1 MDTSHKTS
9 FQFISE
15 PSDINFGGKVH
26 GGVVMKW
33 IDQAAYTCART
44 WSESYCVTVYVGGIR
59 FYKPINI
66 GEVVKVDSQ
75 VIYTGSSSIHIMVE
89 VYSRDFS
96 DQEFVKK
103 THCII
108 IFVSVDENGSPKKV
122 KPWIPKTDQEK
133 KLQEYATKLKA
144 LREDIHNEMKPF
156 FNE

>member
-122 KPWIPKTDQEK
+122 KPWVPKTDQEK

>member
-66 GEVVKVDSQ
+66 GEVIKVDST

-96 DQEFVKK
+96 QKEFEKK

-108 IFVSVDENGSPKKV
+108 IFVSVDENGNPQKV
-122 KPWIPKTDQEK
+122 KPWVAQTDQEK
-133 KLQEYATKLKA
+133 KLEEYATRLKS
-144 LREDIHNEMKPF
+144 LRENIHNEMKPF